1 MTKNVTFTTQF
12 TRSPESIRNS
22 NLVEFTK
29 PSMVKK
35 SLSYAVDINTI
46 YENYCKT
53 GKVPLNGNQPIYDEN
68 FVKYDSLVDAQKV
81 VSEAVSYFQSLP
93 TDIKN
98 HYGNSLEK
106 FVKAVSKGDNFLV
119 EKGVFVPKAAEPVV
133 PDVPSKPVTP
143 VTPVKPDL
151 VVETPSTPSQAVTEP
166 VNTATTD
173 IL

>member
-12 TRSPESIRNS
+12 TRSPESIKNS
-22 NLVEFTK
+22 NLVEFKK

-68 FVKYDSLVDAQKV
+68 FVNYDSLVDAQKV

-106 FVKAVSKGDNFLV
+106 FVKAVSKGDNYLV
-119 EKGVFVPKAAEPVV
+119 EKGVFVPKAVEPVV
-133 PDVPSKPVTP
+133 PTPSTPLKPEL
-143 VTPVKPDL
+143 KPDL
-151 VVETPSTPSQAVTEP
+151 VVQTPSTPSQAVTEP